1 MLMLNP
7 TPTDNTSLPRRL
19 GDFPTIVAALDY
31 AARGETGLNF
41 HSARGDLAEVLT
53 YARLRDEALDLAG
66 RLAGLGLAPG
76 DRVALVAESEA
87 DFARAF
93 FACQYAGLAPAPL
106 PLPQGFGGKRAYID
120 QLRGLLQAC
129 RPKAAIA
136 HADLLGYV
144 EEAAAGLDLR
154 FLGNVATLATQP
166 AVPVDHAAE
175 PEDVAYI
182 QFSSGSTRFPMGIV
196 VTQRALMANVVG
208 ITAHGL
214 QVREHD
220 RAVSWLPLYHDM
232 GLVGF
237 FLAALACQISVD
249 LMATRDFAR
258 RPLLWLRMI
267 GRNRGTLSYSPTF
280 GYELC
285 ARRAETATIDDI
297 DLSSWRAAGIG
308 ADMIRP
314 QVLTRF
320 AETFARVGFKAEAL
334 VPSYGLAETTLAVSF
349 APLDRGM
356 LTDTVD
362 LDRLEDE
369 GIAAAPG
376 SPNRRARTFVACG
389 RPLPGHDVKLIDL
402 GGATVSERRVGRV
415 LTRGANL
422 MQGYLDRPAE
432 TAAVLDGEGWLDTG
446 DLGYWLG
453 DQIVITGRAKDL
465 IIVNGRNI
473 WPQDLEW
480 CAERAVGLRSGDVA
494 AFAVDAGGAGE
505 RVVLLVQCRAA
516 APADRDDLRRRVAN
530 AVKDVAGVEGDV
542 VLVSPHALPQTSS
555 GKLSRSQAKRMFEQG
570 AFASVAGPSRA
581 AAR

>member
-1 MLMLNP
+1 MLNP
-7 TPTDNTSLPRRL
+7 TPTDNSSLPRRL

-66 RLAGLGLAPG
+66 RLAGRGLVPG
-76 DRVALVAESEA
+76 DHVALVAETEA

-93 FACQYAGLAPAPL
+93 FACQYAGLVPAPL
-106 PLPQGFGGKRAYID
+106 PLPQGFGGKDAYIE
-120 QLRGLLQAC
+120 QLSGLIEAC
-129 RPKAAIA
+129 RPKAVIA

-144 EEAAAGLDLR
+144 EAAAQGLGLR
-154 FLGNVATLATQP
+154 FIGNVAALAAGPSAT
-166 AVPVDHAAE
+166 VDHVVGVD
-175 PEDVAYI
+175 DVAYI

-196 VTQRALMANVVG
+196 VTQRALMANAAA

-214 QVREHD
+214 EVRPHD

-249 LMATRDFAR
+249 YMATRDFAR

-267 GRNRGTLSYSPTF
+267 SRNRGTLSYSPTF

-285 ARRAETATIDDI
+285 ARRAETATIDDL

-314 QVLTRF
+314 QVLSRF
-320 AETFARVGFKAEAL
+320 AEAFAPVGFKPEAF

-349 APLDRGM
+349 APLGRGM
-356 LTDTVD
+356 VTDLVD

-369 GIAAAPG
+369 GIAAAPTR
-376 SPNRRARTFVACG
+376 PNCRARVFVSCG
-389 RPLPGHDVKLIDL
+389 KALPAHDVKLIDAS
-402 GGATVSERRVGRV
+402 GAVVGERRVGRV
-415 LTRGANL
+415 LTRGPNL
-422 MQGYLDRPAE
+422 MQGYLDRPEE
-432 TAAVLDGEGWLDTG
+432 TAAALDADGWLDTG
-446 DLGYWLG
+446 DLGYRLG
-453 DQIVITGRAKDL
+453 DEIVITGRAKDL

-480 CAERAVGLRSGDVA
+480 GAERAAGLRSGDVA

-505 RVVLLVQCRAA
+505 RVVVLVQCRAA
-516 APADRDDLRRRVAN
+516 AAPDRDDLRRRVAN
-530 AVKDVAGVEGDV
+530 AIKDVAGVEGDI

-555 GKLSRSQAKRMFEQG
+555 GKLSRSRAKRMFEQG
-570 AFASVAGPSRA
+570 TFALPAGPSRA

>member
-1 MLMLNP
+1 MLNP

-66 RLAGLGLAPG
+66 RLAGLGLKPG
-76 DRVALVAESEA
+76 DHVALVAETEA

-106 PLPQGFGGKRAYID
+106 PLPQGFGGKQAYID
-120 QLRGLLQAC
+120 QLRGLMQAC

-144 EEAAAGLDLR
+144 EAAADGLELL
-154 FLGNVATLATQP
+154 FLGNVATLANRPSVPVEHAAQP
-166 AVPVDHAAE
+166 A
-175 PEDVAYI
+175 DVAYI

-196 VTQRALMANVVG
+196 VTQRALMANVIG

-214 QVREHD
+214 QVREQD

-258 RPLLWLRMI
+258 RPLLWLRLI

-285 ARRAETATIDDI
+285 ARRAETAPIDDI

-314 QVLTRF
+314 QVLNRF
-320 AETFARVGFKAEAL
+320 AETFARIGFRATAL

-369 GIAAAPG
+369 GIAAAPKG
-376 SPNRRARTFVACG
+376 PNRRARSFVACG
-389 RPLPGHDVKLIDL
+389 RPLPAHDVKLIDAT
-402 GGATVSERRVGRV
+402 GAAVGERRVGRV

-480 CAERAVGLRSGDVA
+480 GAERAVGLRSGDVA
-494 AFAVDAGGAGE
+494 AFAVDAGASGE
-505 RVVLLVQCRAA
+505 RVVLLVQCRASA
-516 APADRDDLRRRVAN
+516 AADRDDLRRKVAN

-542 VLVSPHALPQTSS
+542 VLVAPHALPQTSS

-570 AFASVAGPSRA
+570 AFAPAAGPSRA

>member
-7 TPTDNTSLPRRL
+7 TPTDNISLPRRL

-41 HSARGDLAEVLT
+41 HSSRGDLAEVLT

-66 RLAGLGLAPG
+66 RLAALGLGPG
-76 DRVALVAESEA
+76 DHVALVAETEA

-106 PLPQGFGGKRAYID
+106 PLPQGFGGKQAYID
-120 QLRGLLQAC
+120 QLRGLMQAC

-144 EEAAAGLDLR
+144 TEAAEGLGLG
-154 FLGNVATLATQP
+154 FVGNVAALAAQP
-166 AVPVDHAAE
+166 AVSVDHAVK
-175 PEDVAYI
+175 PDDVAYI

-196 VTQRALMANVVG
+196 VTQRALMANAEA

-214 QVREHD
+214 AVRAHD

-258 RPLLWLRMI
+258 RPLLWLRLI
-267 GRNRGTLSYSPTF
+267 AQNRGTLSYSPTF

-320 AETFARVGFKAEAL
+320 ADTFARAGFKAEAL

-349 APLDRGM
+349 APLGHGM
-356 LTDTVD
+356 LTDLVD

-369 GIAAAPG
+369 GIAAAPSG
-376 SPNRRARTFVACG
+376 SSRRSRSFVACG
-389 RPLPGHDVKLIDL
+389 RPLPGHEVKLVD
-402 GGATVSERRVGRV
+402 ATGTIVGERRVGRV

-422 MQGYLDRPAE
+422 MQGYLDRPEE
-432 TAAVLDGEGWLDTG
+432 TAAVLDAEGWLDTG
-446 DLGYWLG
+446 DLGYRLG
-453 DQIVITGRAKDL
+453 EQIVITGRAKDL

-480 CAERAVGLRSGDVA
+480 GAERAVGLRSGDVA
-494 AFAVDAGGAGE
+494 AFAVDAGGTAE
-505 RVVLLVQCRAA
+505 RVVVLVQCRAA
-516 APADRDDLRRRVAN
+516 AAPERDELRRRVAN

-542 VLVSPHALPQTSS
+542 VLVAPHALPQTSS
-555 GKLSRSQAKRMFEQG
+555 GKLSRSSAKRMFEQG
-570 AFASVAGPSRA
+570 AFAAAAGAGRA